1 MLVGALLA
9 CLVLAL
15 AADSPKCLG
24 EFQLCPSTGEC
35 TLFACTTTA
44 VAHCKPP
51 TNYRCPISNHCVAL
65 ADYAGCPGLKGT
77 HFDATLS
84 TEQRIDWLVNAT
96 NLTEQVMQLQNA
108 APAVERIGLP
118 AYQWLNDDEHGAMS
132 TGTTTFFGDGPSLGA
147 TFDKELLLAVGG
159 VVGREAR
166 AQHNS
171 QQGSVRPTP
180 TNGMGITL
188 YGPNMN
194 LVRDPRWGRSEWHCK
209 PLRLANCSS
218 SLLSMH
224 VVLLLK
230 RGSGILRAQTW
241 PTPPPLRG
249 TFC

>member
-51 TNYRCPISNHCVAL
+51 TNCRCPISNHCVAL

-166 AQHNS
+166 ALHNS

-188 YGPNMN
+188 Y
-194 LVRDPRWGRSEWHCK
+194 
-209 PLRLANCSS
+209 
-218 SLLSMH
+218 
-224 VVLLLK
+224 VL
-230 RGSGILRAQTW
+230 T
-241 PTPPPLRG
+241 
-249 TFC
+249 